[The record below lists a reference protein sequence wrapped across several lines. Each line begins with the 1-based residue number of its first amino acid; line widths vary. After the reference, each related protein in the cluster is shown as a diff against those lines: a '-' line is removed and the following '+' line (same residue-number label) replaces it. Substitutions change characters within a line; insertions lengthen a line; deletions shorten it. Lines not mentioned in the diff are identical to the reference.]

1 MFGTTTEFYPTPV
14 PVIRQ
19 MLKPFI
25 KTYEDKWNRKNE
37 FLKVKGK
44 AILDPSAGAGDILDC
59 LKDTFKINQRE
70 MFAIEL
76 DTDLRFTL
84 QGKGYRVIG
93 TDFLEYDEPCKFDF
107 ILMNPPFSNGAYH
120 VVKAWELLEDDGD
133 LIALLNSQS
142 LKNPRS
148 QTKEY
153 LVHLLAT
160 MIGKTFNADK
170 DSVDELLTEL
180 ADNGIIEWLGSCF
193 QDAER
198 STDVDV
204 VLIRLHKPEK
214 PVSELFQGMNLDI
227 DSDIFAEG
235 FSPNTLA
242 HRDAIVNLVAQY
254 NASRKILIERHESQ
268 FKLDFYLKNISNP
281 VYETTESK
289 QSDSLEN
296 KVTLNDQL
304 LILKSR
310 FWNTV
315 FNKTELGNRTTSD
328 FQDRFTKF
336 TKQQSYIAFTEDNI
350 KDVLMMFIENMNQ
363 LMQESLV
370 NVFDEAT
377 RHHEDNK
384 VSEGW
389 KTNKSWKLNK
399 RIIVPYGVSFSYDS
413 FSTNYNKEKFYS
425 DMDKILCWLSGVKY
439 ENIMSTR
446 QAISNFIS
454 SIRSTGAYQQK
465 FNSSFFAI
473 RIYKKGTVHLDFLDL
488 KLLESFNKAA
498 AEGKNWIG
506 SEQPLS

>member
-1 MFGTTTEFYPTPV
+1 MFGTSTEFYPTPT

-25 KTYEDKWNRKNE
+25 KTYEDGFRRDRE
-37 FLKVKGK
+37 FFNCKGK
-44 AILDPSAGAGDILDC
+44 TILDPSAGAGGILDY
-59 LKDTFKINQRE
+59 LKDTFKVEQRK

-76 DTDLRFTL
+76 DADLRYTL
-84 QGKGYRVIG
+84 QGKGYKVLG
-93 TDFLEYDEPCKFDF
+93 TDFLEYDEPCKFDL
-107 ILMNPPFSNGAYH
+107 ILMNPPFSDGAYH
-120 VVKAWELLEDDGD
+120 VVKAWEVLEDGGQ
-133 LIALLNSQS
+133 LVALLNSQS

-180 ADNGIIEWLGSCF
+180 ADSGVIEWLGSCF
-193 QDAER
+193 SDSER
-198 STDVDV
+198 PTDVDV
-204 VLIRLHKPEK
+204 VLVRLNKPEK
-214 PVSELFQGMNLDI
+214 QVSKLFEGMNLDI
-227 DSDIFAEG
+227 DSDVFAEG

-242 HRDAIVNLVAQY
+242 HRDAIANLVAQY
-254 NASRKILIERHESQ
+254 NAARKILIERHEAQ
-268 FKLDFYLKNISNP
+268 FKLDFYLKDISQP
-281 VYETTESK
+281 VYETSESK
-289 QSDSLEN
+289 NSESLEN

-315 FNKTELGNRTTSD
+315 FKKTELGRRTTSD

-350 KDVLMMFIENMNQ
+350 KDVLMMFVENMNQ
-363 LMQESLV
+363 LMKESLV

-377 RHHEDNK
+377 AHHEDNK

-389 KTNKSWKLNK
+389 KTNKSWKLNR
-399 RIIVPYGVSFSYDS
+399 RIIVPYGVRFDWGSFQ
-413 FSTNYNKEKFYS
+413 TNYYKEKFYD
-425 DMDKILCWLSGVKY
+425 DMDKILCWLKGVKY
-439 ENIMSTR
+439 EDIMSTR
-446 QAISNFIS
+446 QAMSQFINNLK
-454 SIRSTGAYQQK
+454 TNGGYQQK

-473 RIYKKGTVHLDFLDL
+473 RIHKKGTVHLDFLDL
-488 KLLESFNKAA
+488 KLLEDFNKMA

-506 SEQPLS
+506 SEQPLT